1 MAASTDRVTVL
12 RNSREEPLLAGR
24 PWLTSADSPWK
35 GIVLERH
42 TVASVEVPEHSH
54 GSLCMHLQLR
64 GNVELEWW
72 CNGKNAIETPHAGSL
87 ILLPSGTR
95 DRLRWQGTSERLIV
109 SVSPAHMQ
117 RAATE
122 AGLVVTP
129 EIAMNWHLH
138 DEGLR
143 ALLAEMGREAEAGW
157 PAGSLYGDLLGMSLV
172 QLLLRRYAV
181 TPVTLEHVQGGMPLP
196 RLRRVLE
203 FAEQHLHTDIRLEQ
217 LAAEAGLSAFH
228 FARLFRESTGV
239 TPHQYVLEQRIARAK
254 FLLRLGKQTIAEIA
268 LETGFSSATNF
279 IRSFKGRVG
288 ATPGDWMR
296 SETA

>member
-1 MAASTDRVTVL
+1 MAASADRVTVV

-24 PWLTSADSPWK
+24 PRLTSADSPWN

-42 TVASVEVPEHSH
+42 TVSSVEVPEHSH

-64 GNVELEWW
+64 GNVEMEWW
-72 CNGKNAIETPHAGSL
+72 CDGKNAVETPRAGSM
-87 ILLPSGTR
+87 ILLPAGTR
-95 DRLRWQGTSERLIV
+95 DRLRWEGTSERLIV

-117 RAATE
+117 HAVAQ
-122 AGLVVTP
+122 AGLGESP
-129 EIAMNWHLH
+129 EIAMHWYLQ
-138 DEGLR
+138 DDGLR
-143 ALLAEMGREAEAGW
+143 VLLAEMGREAEAGW

-181 TPVTLEHVQGGMPLP
+181 TPPALDHVQGGMPLP
-196 RLRRVLE
+196 KLRRVLE
-203 FAEQHLHTDIRLEQ
+203 FTEEHLHTDIRLEQ

-254 FLLRLGKQTIAEIA
+254 FLLRLGKQTIAEVA
-268 LETGFSSATNF
+268 QETGFSSATNF
-279 IRSFKGRVG
+279 IRSFRGRVG
-288 ATPGDWMR
+288 VTPGDWMQG
-296 SETA
+296 

>member
-1 MAASTDRVTVL
+1 MAASADRVTVV

-24 PWLTSADSPWK
+24 PRLTSADSPWN

-42 TVASVEVPEHSH
+42 TVSSVEVPEHSH

-64 GNVELEWW
+64 GDVEMEWW
-72 CNGKNAIETPHAGSL
+72 CDGKNAVETPHAGSM
-87 ILLPSGTR
+87 ILLPAGTR
-95 DRLRWQGTSERLIV
+95 DRLRWEGTSERLIV
-109 SVSPAHMQ
+109 SVSPAHIQ
-117 RAATE
+117 QAAAQ
-122 AGLVVTP
+122 AGLVGSP
-129 EIAMNWHLH
+129 EIAMRWHLQ
-138 DEGLR
+138 DDGLR

-181 TPVTLEHVQGGMPLP
+181 TLVALDHVQGGMPLP
-196 RLRRVLE
+196 KLRRVLE

-228 FARLFRESTGV
+228 FARLFRDSTGV

-268 LETGFSSATNF
+268 LDTGFSSATNF
-279 IRSFKGRVG
+279 VRAFRARTGT
-288 ATPGDWMR
+288 TPGAWQKQ
-296 SETA
+296 S

>member
-1 MAASTDRVTVL
+1 MAASADRVTVV

-24 PWLTSADSPWK
+24 PRLTSADSPWN

-42 TVASVEVPEHSH
+42 TVSSVEVPEHSH

-64 GNVELEWW
+64 GNVEMEWW
-72 CNGKNAIETPHAGSL
+72 CNGKNAVETPRSGSM
-87 ILLPSGTR
+87 ILLPAGTR
-95 DRLRWQGTSERLIV
+95 DRLRWEGTSERLIV

-117 RAATE
+117 HAVAQ
-122 AGLVVTP
+122 AGLGESP
-129 EIAMNWHLH
+129 EIAMHWHLQ
-138 DEGLR
+138 DDGLR
-143 ALLAEMGREAEAGW
+143 VLLAEMGREAEAGW

-181 TPVTLEHVQGGMPLP
+181 TPVALDHVQGGMPLP
-196 RLRRVLE
+196 KLRRVLE
-203 FAEQHLHTDIRLEQ
+203 FAEEHLHTDIRLEQ

-254 FLLRLGKQTIAEIA
+254 FLLRLGKQTIAEVA
-268 LETGFSSATNF
+268 QETGFSSATNF
-279 IRSFKGRVG
+279 IRSFRGRVG
-288 ATPGDWMR
+288 VTPGDWMQG
-296 SETA
+296 